1 MASTTTTIAPQQ
13 PQHPPQPQQLPE
25 TLVARHAACAPF
37 AGRALDAAL
46 IAALEAEI
54 ARRQEASSV
63 RGLRFL
69 RQVEIDMD
77 DDARAAI
84 AALRICSLCAHCA
97 VAVSI
102 DNASTAALPRE

>member
-1 MASTTTTIAPQQ
+1 MTATTQT
-13 PQHPPQPQQLPE
+13 QLPE
-25 TLVARHAACAPF
+25 ELVARHPACAAF

-54 ARRQEASSV
+54 ARRQASV

-77 DDARAAI
+77 DDACAAI
-84 AALRICSLCAHCA
+84 VALRTCSLCAHCA
-97 VAVSI
+97 VPPVLCFGRHPAMVS
-102 DNASTAALPRE
+102 ASSAHGVS

>member
-1 MASTTTTIAPQQ
+1 MTTTTTTIA
-13 PQHPPQPQQLPE
+13 QHPPQPQQLPE
-25 TLVARHAACAPF
+25 ELVARHAACAPF

-54 ARRQEASSV
+54 ARRQASV

-77 DDARAAI
+77 EDARAAI
-84 AALRICSLCAHCA
+84 AALRLCSLCAHCA

-102 DNASTAALPRE
+102 DNASTAALSRE

>member
-1 MASTTTTIAPQQ
+1 MASTTTTIAQQQ
-13 PQHPPQPQQLPE
+13 PHPPQPLQLPE
-25 TLVARHAACAPF
+25 ALVARHAACAPF
-37 AGRALDAAL
+37 AGRALDAVL

-54 ARRQEASSV
+54 ARRQASV

-77 DDARAAI
+77 NDARAAI

-97 VAVSI
+97 VAVAA
-102 DNASTAALPRE
+102 DNDDAAAAALPRE

>member
-1 MASTTTTIAPQQ
+1 MASTTTIAQQ
-13 PQHPPQPQQLPE
+13 PHPPQPQQLPE
-25 TLVARHAACAPF
+25 ALVARHAACAPF

-54 ARRQEASSV
+54 ARRQASV

-77 DDARAAI
+77 NDARAAI